1 MKGGGVLVVGVEGTR
16 LTAGERKL
24 LARIAPF
31 AVILLPRNL
40 DDAGTLRTL
49 IAEIRAA
56 SPGSLLALDAEGGR
70 VDRLRRIVAP
80 APAAA
85 TLGDCDPTFSRRAGR
100 LVGASLRAFDFDL
113 DFAPVVDLD
122 HGLEGNALDR
132 RCFGSTPRGVI
143 ARAKSFLDGLESAG
157 VAGCVK
163 HFPGLGGAPKDTHL
177 EAARIER
184 DREVAIRDLVPFA
197 ALAERAG
204 AVMVGHA
211 IYPELDPAERPATLS
226 PPIATELLRKG
237 LEFHGATFSD
247 DLEMGALAKLG
258 TLPEL
263 AEASLQAGCDGLLFC
278 RRLEEAPAIAKRLE
292 RATNEPRLRQAT
304 KRLNDYKMRRKAL
317 REGKGPTFDLGK
329 VSKSL
334 AELTTKA
341 EERAGRLPS
350 RAGSSEAASP
360 P

>member
-1 MKGGGVLVVGVEGTR
+1 VKGGGVLVVGVEGTR
-16 LTAGERKL
+16 LTAAERRL
-24 LARIAPF
+24 LARVAPF

-40 DDAGTLRTL
+40 DDAATLDAL

-56 SPGSLLALDAEGGR
+56 SPASLLALDAEGGR

-85 TLGDCDPTFSRRAGR
+85 TLAACPPAFAHRAGG
-100 LVGASLRAFDFDL
+100 LVGAALATFGFDL

-122 HGLEGNALDR
+122 HGCTGNALDR
-132 RCFGSTPRGVI
+132 RCLGTHPRSVI
-143 ARAKSFLDGLESAG
+143 ARAKAFLDGLEAAG

-184 DREVAIRDLVPFA
+184 DRETAIRDLVPFA
-197 ALAERAG
+197 ALADRAG

-211 IYPELDPAERPATLS
+211 IYPDLDPAERPATLS
-226 PPIATELLRKG
+226 PPIATDLLREG
-237 LEFHGATFSD
+237 IEFRGATFSD

-258 TLPEL
+258 SLPEL
-263 AEASLQAGCDGLLFC
+263 GEAALQAGCDGLLFC
-278 RRLEEAPAIAKRLE
+278 RRLEEAPRIAKRLE
-292 RATNEPRLRQAT
+292 RAANESRLRQAT
-304 KRLNDYKMRRKAL
+304 KRLKAYRQRRKTF
-317 REGKGPTFDLGK
+317 REGERPDLERI
-329 VSKSL
+329 SNSL
-334 AELTTKA
+334 AELTAKA
-341 EERAGRLPS
+341 EGQAGRLSS

-360 P
+360 R